1 MVLLWATP
9 ASPDGVN
16 VNPLASEAASPIDG
30 WNVSPPIIVPEVL
43 LAVSGRGRGSLL
55 YFLLLRTP
63 CAESKPANFKI
74 SVRSFYSPIILHFFL
89 WLGFFVTILARACP

>member
-43 LAVSGRGRGSLL
+43 AGGER
-55 YFLLLRTP
+55 
-63 CAESKPANFKI
+63 
-74 SVRSFYSPIILHFFL
+74 
-89 WLGFFVTILARACP
+89 ARAWVSAVFFTTSYHLG